1 MIFKLVL
8 FAVGVCL
15 VSVVLKENFKSG
27 AIVLTVAGCVMLF
40 TVFVKVFDGIKAGM
54 SSLHIP
60 DGIDT
65 DAISIILKTLMVAYL
80 TSFGSD
86 ICTDAGEK
94 AIANALET
102 AGKAIMLSMALPM
115 LFGIFKSVSD
125 IFGG

>member
-8 FAVGVCL
+8 FAIGVCL
-15 VSVVLKENFKSG
+15 VAVVIKENFKSG
-27 AIVLTVAGCVMLF
+27 AIVLTLAGCISLF
-40 TVFVKVFDGIKAGM
+40 AVFAKVFNGIKTGI
-54 SSLHIP
+54 SGLHIP